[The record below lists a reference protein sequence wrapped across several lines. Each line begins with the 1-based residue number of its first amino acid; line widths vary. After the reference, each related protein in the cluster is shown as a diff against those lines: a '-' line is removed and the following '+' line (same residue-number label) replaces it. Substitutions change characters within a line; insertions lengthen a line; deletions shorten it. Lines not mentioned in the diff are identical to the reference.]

1 MENTLSIQKTFYKV
15 ADFISLKG
23 RDALILS
30 SYFQRRSVWNKGAK
44 SFLIDTVYKGLP
56 IPVIFLRDRG
66 IDKKTYESVREVI
79 DGQQRLRTIISF
91 IAPNLLPD
99 FNPDKDDFTVKKTH
113 NKELAGKKFSELD
126 EDIQN
131 RIRDYEFT
139 VHILASSVTDRD
151 VIQIFRRMN
160 ATNYNLNKQELLNA
174 QYYGEFKTSQYNLAA
189 EQLDRWRKWDTFT
202 EDNIARMQ
210 EVELTAE
217 LSISIFEKR
226 ILGKSSAQIANYY
239 KRHEENYPSRTEI
252 EKRFRATMDF
262 IFANFPGNKNDFVFF
277 KKTIFYT
284 FFITCY
290 DFLFDIE
297 SLPATKVT
305 ERKVHQNTITNL
317 KIKGDRI
324 KERTAPKEVLEASD
338 RRTTNP
344 KERNI
349 LYKYLKSSNA

>member
-23 RDALILS
+23 RNALILS

-91 IAPNLLPD
+91 IAPQLLPD
-99 FNPDKDDFTVKKTH
+99 FNPEKDDFTVKKTH

-174 QYYGEFKTSQYNLAA
+174 QYFGEFKTSQYNLAA

-217 LSISIFEKR
+217 LSISIFEKK
-226 ILGKSSAQIANYY
+226 ILGKSTAQIANFY
-239 KRHEENYPSRTEI
+239 KKYEEKYPGRTEI

-262 IFANFPGNKNDFVFF
+262 ISENFPGNKNDFVFF

-290 DFLFDIE
+290 DLLFDID
-297 SLPATKVT
+297 SSPTIKVN
-305 ERKVHQNTITNL
+305 EKKVHQNTINNL
-317 KIKGDRI
+317 KVKGDRI
-324 KERTAPKEVLEASD
+324 RERTAPKDVLEASD

-344 KERNI
+344 KERRI
-349 LYKYLKSSNA
+349 LYNYLKSSNA

>member
-1 MENTLSIQKTFYKV
+1 MENNLSIQKTFYKV

-23 RDALILS
+23 RNALILS

-66 IDKKTYESVREVI
+66 IDKTTFESVREVI
-79 DGQQRLRTIISF
+79 DGQQRLRTIISY
-91 IAPNLLPD
+91 IAPNLLLD

-113 NKELAGKKFSELD
+113 NKELAGKKFSDLD
-126 EDIQN
+126 EETQN

-139 VHILASSVTDRD
+139 VHILASNVTDRD

-174 QYYGEFKTSQYNLAA
+174 QYFGEFKTSQYNLAA
-189 EQLDRWRKWDTFT
+189 EQLDRWRKWETFT

-217 LSISIFEKR
+217 LSISIFNKR
-226 ILGKSSAQIANYY
+226 IAGKSTAQIANFFKKYD
-239 KRHEENYPSRTEI
+239 ENYPSRNEI
-252 EKRFRATMDF
+252 EKRFRSTMDF
-262 IFANFPGNKNDFVFF
+262 ISQNFPGNKNDFIFF
-277 KKTIFYT
+277 QKTIFYT
-284 FFITCY
+284 FFMTCY
-290 DFLFDIE
+290 DFLFGIDV
-297 SLPATKVT
+297 SPTTKVP
-305 ERKVHQNTITNL
+305 EKKIPQHTIFNL
-317 KIKGDRI
+317 KQKGDRI
-324 KERTAPKEVLEASD
+324 RERAAPKEVLEASD

-349 LYKYLKSSNA
+349 LFKYLKSANA

>member
-1 MENTLSIQKTFYKV
+1 MENSLIMQKTFYKV
-15 ADFISLKG
+15 ADFISLKN
-23 RDALILS
+23 RNALILS
-30 SYFQRRSVWNKGAK
+30 SYFQRRAVWNKGAK
-44 SFLIDTVYKGLP
+44 SFLMDTIYKGFP

-66 IDKKTYESVREVI
+66 IDKKTFESIREVI
-79 DGQQRLRTIISF
+79 DGQQRLRTVISF
-91 IAPNLLPD
+91 IAPTLLPD
-99 FNPDKDDFTVKKTH
+99 FNPDIDDFTVKKTH
-113 NKELAGKKFSELD
+113 NQDLAGLKFKDLD

-139 VHILASSVTDRD
+139 VHILSSSVNDRD

-174 QYYGEFKTSQYNLAA
+174 QFSGEFKTSQYTLAA
-189 EQLDRWRKWDTFT
+189 EQLDRWREWEIFT

-217 LSISIFEKR
+217 LTISINENK
-226 ILGKSSAQIANYY
+226 ILGKSTALIAQQY
-239 KRHEENYPSRTEI
+239 KKYEEEYPNRDEI

-262 IFANFPGNKNDFVFF
+262 IFNNFSGNKNDFVFF

-290 DFLFDIE
+290 DLLFGLNTNTSTRIN
-297 SLPATKVT
+297 AN
-305 ERKVHQNTITNL
+305 KVHQSIIKNL
-317 KIKGDRI
+317 KVKSDRI
-324 KERTAPKEVLEASD
+324 KERSAPKDVLDSTD

-349 LYKYLKSSNA
+349 IYKYLKSLNV

>member
-23 RDALILS
+23 RDALVLS

-44 SFLIDTVYKGLP
+44 SFLIDTVYRALP

-66 IDKKTYESVREVI
+66 IDKKTFESVREVI

-113 NKELAGKKFSELD
+113 NKELAGKKFSDLD

-160 ATNYNLNKQELLNA
+160 STNYNLNKQELLNS
-174 QYYGEFKTSQYNLAA
+174 QFFGEFKTSQYNLAA

-217 LSISIFEKR
+217 LSISIFEKK
-226 ILGKSSAQIANYY
+226 ILGKSTAQIANYY
-239 KRHEENYPSRTEI
+239 NKYEESYPSRTEI
-252 EKRFRATMDF
+252 ERRFRTTMDF
-262 IFANFPGNKNDFVFF
+262 IFNNFLGNKNDFVFF
-277 KKTIFYT
+277 KKIIFYT
-284 FFITCY
+284 FFMVCY
-290 DFLFDIE
+290 DLLFNIK
-297 SLPATKVT
+297 SSPTAKPT
-305 ERKVHQNTITNL
+305 EKKVHQTTINNL

-324 KERTAPKEVLEASD
+324 KGRTAPIEVLEASD

-349 LYKYLKSSNA
+349 LFKYLKSSNA